1 METWRAITVSTRRWR
16 GFDMKTKT
24 FDCLRMKRE
33 GAERIR
39 KELEGKTLQE
49 QLDSWQKGT
58 EELRDLQHKLKN
70 AKERST

>member
-1 METWRAITVSTRRWR
+1 
-16 GFDMKTKT
+16 MKTKT

-70 AKERST
+70 AKERSP